1 MYRVLLVED
10 EDIIR
15 RGLMFT
21 VDWESV
27 NCVVIGEARNGIE
40 GLERI
45 QNDHPDIVIVD
56 VNMPDMDGLQMLE
69 KSIEEFQYGAII
81 ISGYNEFKYAKKGI
95 TLGISEYLLKP
106 VNYHELYGA
115 IRKII
120 NKREKISRLKDEQ
133 RILNVEKQKMGI
145 IDQTV
150 KTKTGN
156 KYVDKMLESV
166 RKDYNKRIAITDISA
181 ECGMSCTYLNN
192 KFKELT
198 GYTFNDYLNRY
209 RMQKAIEFMK
219 MEKYKIYEVADM
231 VGFSDYKYF
240 IKVFK
245 KYTGYSPTK
254 ILDNKDSSVSKD
266 DN

>member
-15 RGLMFT
+15 KGLMFT
-21 VDWESV
+21 ADWANV

-45 QNDHPDIVIVD
+45 RNDHPDIVIAD
-56 VNMPDMDGLQMLE
+56 VNMPEMDGLQMLE
-69 KSIEEFQYGAII
+69 KSIEEFKYNAII
-81 ISGYNEFKYAKKGI
+81 VSGYNEFEYARKGI
-95 TLGISEYLLKP
+95 SLGITEYLLKP
-106 VNYHELYGA
+106 VNYNELYSA

-120 NKREKISRLKDEQ
+120 DKRVRISKLQDEQ
-133 RILNVEKQKMGI
+133 RILNVEKHKMGI
-145 IDQTV
+145 IDQTM
-150 KTKTGN
+150 KTATGN
-156 KYVDKMLESV
+156 RYVNQMLECV
-166 RKDYNKRIAITDISA
+166 CKDYNKRIALTDISA

-192 KFKELT
+192 KFKEST

-240 IKVFK
+240 IRVFK
-245 KYTGYSPTK
+245 KYTGYSPTR
-254 ILDNKDSSVSKD
+254 ILDAHSILSKED
-266 DN
+266 IL

>member
-21 VDWESV
+21 ADWESV
-27 NCVVIGEARNGIE
+27 NCVVIGEARNGVE

-45 QNDHPDIVIVD
+45 RNDHPDIVIVD
-56 VNMPDMDGLQMLE
+56 VNMPEMDGLQMLE
-69 KSIEEFQYGAII
+69 KSIEEFQYDAII
-81 ISGYNEFKYAKKGI
+81 ISGYNEFKYAKKAISLGI
-95 TLGISEYLLKP
+95 TEYLLKP
-106 VNYHELYGA
+106 VNYHELYTA
-115 IRKII
+115 IHKII
-120 NKREKISRLKDEQ
+120 NKREKFSKLKDEQ
-133 RILNVEKQKMGI
+133 RILNVEKRKMGI
-145 IDQTV
+145 ISETV
-150 KTKTGN
+150 KTKSGN
-156 KYVDKMLESV
+156 RYVDKMLECV
-166 RKDYNKRIAITDISA
+166 RNDYNKRIAITDISA
-181 ECGMSCTYLNN
+181 ECGMPCTYLNN
-192 KFKELT
+192 KFKDLT

-209 RMQKAIEFMK
+209 RIQKAIEFMK
-219 MEKYKIYEVADM
+219 MEKYKIYEVAEM

-254 ILDNKDSSVSKD
+254 ILDKDSSTVKE